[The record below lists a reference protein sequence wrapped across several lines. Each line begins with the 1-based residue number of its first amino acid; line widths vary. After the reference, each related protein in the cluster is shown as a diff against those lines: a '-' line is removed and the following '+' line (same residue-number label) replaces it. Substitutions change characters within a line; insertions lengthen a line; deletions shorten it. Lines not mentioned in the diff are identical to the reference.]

1 LQPLAANQALQ
12 NRFSHISINLTA
24 ETKANPMFLV
34 TLENRWVLHSLLCQ
48 QAGQCDTLRNAKKGA
63 DLTGNTMIA
72 SRIEQ
77 ELDAKSL
84 TELGIEFAQGSFF
97 MNQNH

>member
-1 LQPLAANQALQ
+1 MQPLAANQALQ

-34 TLENRWVLHSLLCQ
+34 TLENRWVLYSLLCQ
-48 QAGQCDTLRNAKKGA
+48 QTANAILCEMLKKGA

-77 ELDAKSL
+77 ESVAKSL
-84 TELGIEFAQGSFF
+84 TELGIEFAQGNFD
-97 MNQNH
+97 NLN